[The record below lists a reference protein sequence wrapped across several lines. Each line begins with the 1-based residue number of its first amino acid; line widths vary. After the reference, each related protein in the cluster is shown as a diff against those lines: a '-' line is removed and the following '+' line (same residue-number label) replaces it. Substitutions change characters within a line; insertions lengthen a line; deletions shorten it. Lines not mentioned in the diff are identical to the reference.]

1 MACSVTAKT
10 SGGEKSFG
18 RQLLLRNRISNNVGG
33 VKHFW
38 DALARALRR
47 ARHFALVEELPYQPK
62 ARS

>member
-1 MACSVTAKT
+1 VIAY
-10 SGGEKSFG
+10 
-18 RQLLLRNRISNNVGG
+18 LLINRVSNNVGG